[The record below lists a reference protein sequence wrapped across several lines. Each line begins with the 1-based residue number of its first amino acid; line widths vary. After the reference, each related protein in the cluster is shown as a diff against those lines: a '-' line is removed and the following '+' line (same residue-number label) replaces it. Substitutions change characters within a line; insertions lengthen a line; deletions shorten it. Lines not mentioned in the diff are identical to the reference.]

1 MKLLLLP
8 IALAL
13 VACQHKPTVPDTPAI
28 PESTTTLNF
37 DRRLL
42 EDCPIINELQ
52 GNRDVQNIDFTSQL
66 LNAYTKCAV
75 DKNLLNRE
83 VKKAFNI
90 KD

>member
-8 IALAL
+8 LALVL

-42 EDCPIINELQ
+42 EDCPSINELQ

-66 LNAYTKCAV
+66 LSAYTKCAV